1 MRNDHRP
8 DCLVIGPC
16 AAAVLALA
24 ALHPCPASAQAGQNE
39 IVLAPHRAVYD
50 LKLNK
55 SKGKRSLEAVRGR
68 ILYDFTGS
76 SCEGYSLTFRQVS
89 ELDSGEGKVA
99 VSDLRSTTW
108 EDGEAKS
115 FRFQSQNTLN
125 GQSQMAVDG
134 RAERRAGEVAVT
146 LAKPAPKTMTLDVA
160 TVFPTEHIVRAIR
173 AAREGKT
180 ILDLKAYDG
189 SDNGEKVYNSLTVI
203 GKPIPTQTK
212 PPDDAAA
219 GNAAL
224 SPLTR
229 WPVTV
234 SYFEPAISATGEQTP
249 VYAISFELYENGV
262 SRALVLDYGDFTVLG
277 ELKQFEMKDAK
288 PCK

>member
-1 MRNDHRP
+1 MRNAFCPHFP
-8 DCLVIGPC
+8 AVGPF

-24 ALHPCPASAQAGQNE
+24 TLHPCSALAQAGQND

-68 ILYDFTGS
+68 ILYDFSGS
-76 SCEGYSLTFRQVS
+76 ACEGYSLTFRQVS

-125 GQSQMAVDG
+125 NQEQTTVDG
-134 RAERRAGEVAVT
+134 RAERRADEVLVTLSKPAAKSMTIEGEV
-146 LAKPAPKTMTLDVA
+146 
-160 TVFPTEHIVRAIR
+160 VFPTEHILRAIR
-173 AAREGKT
+173 AARDGKT

-203 GKPIPTQTK
+203 GKPIASGTK
-212 PPDDAAA
+212 VPDDAAA
-219 GNAAL
+219 GDSILA
-224 SPLTR
+224 PLTR

-234 SYFEPAISATGEQTP
+234 SYFEPSISATGEQTP
-249 VYAISFELYENGV
+249 VYAISFELYDNGV
-262 SRALVLDYGDFTVLG
+262 SRALVLDYGDFTVTG
-277 ELKQFEMKDAK
+277 ELKQLEMKDAK